1 MNKQRYVISALATF
15 VFVFLY
21 DFLVHGFLLGDLY
34 RQTAQLWRSEE
45 EYKMPVMLISE
56 FGFSA
61 VLAYI
66 FTLNYEGKGVGEGVR
81 FGLWIG
87 MLLGAIEIGKYSYM
101 PVPII
106 LMLSWVLAALLTG
119 LGSGMILSLVYKR

>member
-1 MNKQRYVISALATF
+1 MNKQRYVISVLATF

-45 EYKMPVMLISE
+45 EYKMPVMLMSE

-119 LGSGMILSLVYKR
+119 LGSGIVLSLVYKR